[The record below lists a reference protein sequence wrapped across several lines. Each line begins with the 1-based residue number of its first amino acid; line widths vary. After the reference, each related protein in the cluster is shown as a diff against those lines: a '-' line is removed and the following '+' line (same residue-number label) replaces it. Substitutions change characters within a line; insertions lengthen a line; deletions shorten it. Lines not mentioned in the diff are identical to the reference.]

1 MIFNNLP
8 SDAHVWAYLASE
20 ALSKRLKN
28 NIHADFI
35 SFSNQWESHN
45 EKVQGELLFIG
56 NNLLLIGCNTCNGSM
71 CGRAIDAQ
79 VRFVKQLDLQYNY
92 TFLFFIIIL
101 EKKN

>member
-35 SFSNQWESHN
+35 SFSNIFAGPLWGLILTKNKNTITAS
-45 EKVQGELLFIG
+45 KLQGNHSAMVRCLDRAQSLKG
-56 NNLLLIGCNTCNGSM
+56 N
-71 CGRAIDAQ
+71 
-79 VRFVKQLDLQYNY
+79 
-92 TFLFFIIIL
+92 
-101 EKKN
+101 